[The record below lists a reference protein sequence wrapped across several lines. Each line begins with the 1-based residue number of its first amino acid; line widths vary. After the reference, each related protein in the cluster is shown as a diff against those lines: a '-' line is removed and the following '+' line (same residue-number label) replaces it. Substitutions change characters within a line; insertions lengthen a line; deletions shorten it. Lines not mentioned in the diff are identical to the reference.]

1 MPKNPVLRDGL
12 KAMAIFLLPFLSYLH
27 VYSSKIYH
35 ESNISPFLFSFFGD
49 FDFFNAWMYLSLIRF
64 QIIISLII
72 WLYNCNGKIHLGIKT
87 ILIWILISEIAL
99 VSILSKSSYIIIKF
113 TGIFLAIIY
122 FSKDGLLALNSKNNS
137 NLILIAQPIFNL
149 LTLLV
154 PKNLGQLDLVIF
166 TIPSYGYSEVSM
178 FLNTIVFKFNLLIIY
193 SIWFLTEK
201 RWWRYAIISPILLL
215 GNQIYNMLFVE
226 SDAIDEIE
234 LYQSG
239 PFLLTLLIVL
249 LLLAKVADD
258 QEKIKQFLQ
267 NQYITIEHMV
277 ENRFSKKQQTIEDH
291 RKSVDNKKALNNE
304 ELIALRKK
312 LENELRK

>member
-27 VYSSKIYH
+27 VYSSQIFQ
-35 ESNISPFLFSFFGD
+35 ETNLTSTVFLHFGD
-49 FDFFNAWMYLSLIRF
+49 SLEFDVWMYYNLIQV
-64 QIIISLII
+64 QIAISFLI
-72 WLYNCNGKIHLGIKT
+72 WLYNCNSKIRLGIKT

-99 VSILSKSSYIIIKF
+99 FSTSTKSSYVIIKF

-122 FSKDGLLALNSKNNS
+122 FSKDGLLALNSKNYS
-137 NLILIAQPIFNL
+137 NLILIALPIFNL
-149 LTLLV
+149 LTFLV
-154 PKNLGQLDLVIF
+154 PENLSQLDLFFF
-166 TIPSYGYSEVSM
+166 TIPNFGYDDVGI
-178 FLNTIVFKFNLLIIY
+178 FLNMIVFKFNLLIIY

-201 RWWRYAIISPILLL
+201 RWWRYAILSPILLV

-226 SDAIDEIE
+226 SDAFDEIE

-267 NQYITIEHMV
+267 NQYRTIEHMV
-277 ENRFSKKQQTIEDH
+277 ENRFSKKQQTIENH
-291 RKSVDNKKALNNE
+291 RKSVNNKKALNNE
-304 ELIALRKK
+304 ELIALREK

>member
-27 VYSSKIYH
+27 VYSSQIYH
-35 ESNISPFLFSFFGD
+35 ESRLASFLFSLFED
-49 FDFFNAWMYLSLIRF
+49 PDYFDLWVYYNLTRI

-72 WLYNCNGKIHLGIKT
+72 WLYNCNGKIRLGIKT
-87 ILIWILISEIAL
+87 ILIWLLISEVGL
-99 VSILSKSSYIIIKF
+99 LLNLNYFNSVIIKF
-113 TGIFLAIIY
+113 LGLTLTVIY
-122 FSKDGLLALNSKNNS
+122 FSKYGILALNSKNYF
-137 NLILIAQPIFNL
+137 NLILIAQPILNL
-149 LTLLV
+149 LTFLV
-154 PKNLGQLDLVIF
+154 PENLSQLDLLFI
-166 TIPSYGYSEVSM
+166 TIPNFGYIDVGM
-178 FLNTIVFKFNLLIIY
+178 FLNTIVFKLNLLIIY
-193 SIWFLTEK
+193 SLWFLMEK
-201 RWWRYAIISPILLL
+201 RWWRYAILSPILLV

-239 PFLLTLLIVL
+239 PFLLTLLIML

-258 QEKIKQFLQ
+258 QEKIKLFLQ
-267 NQYITIEHMV
+267 NQYRTIEHMV

-291 RKSVDNKKALNNE
+291 RKSVNNKKALNNE
-304 ELIALRKK
+304 ELIALREK